1 MINTALNFDFRVE
14 FEDEETFLTY
24 LQGDFSDV
32 FFPIDEI
39 DAAAEYICLN
49 LTRGFRFVEGIGEFK
64 DTLVSN
70 IPNWEQYEMSM
81 AKHPPKL
88 VKLCETGAG
97 MILVEM
103 DDQLG

>member
-1 MINTALNFDFRVE
+1 VE

-24 LQGDFSDV
+24 LQGGFSDV
-32 FFPIDEI
+32 FFPIDDI

-49 LTRGFRFVEGIGEFK
+49 LIRGFDEVEGIGEFK
-64 DTLVSN
+64 NTLVSE
-70 IPNWEQYEMSM
+70 IPNWERYEMSQ
-81 AKHPPKL
+81 AKYPPKL
-88 VKLCETGAG
+88 VKVCKTGAG